1 MEEIMNKEKRKI
13 LEMLQKG
20 KINVDEAERLLSAIS
35 GNSTTAS
42 DQESISTISPGRKL
56 KYLRVLVE
64 PTSDSKNGERVN
76 IRVPINLIRAGLK
89 LASFIPKH
97 AQEKVDEAL
106 KEKGIG
112 MDINKLK
119 PEDLEELIM
128 NLNDLQVEV
137 EGEEKV
143 RIFCE

>member
-1 MEEIMNKEKRKI
+1 MNKEKRKI

>member
-1 MEEIMNKEKRKI
+1 
-13 LEMLQKG
+13 
-20 KINVDEAERLLSAIS
+20 
-35 GNSTTAS
+35 
-42 DQESISTISPGRKL
+42 
-56 KYLRVLVE
+56 
-64 PTSDSKNGERVN
+64 
-76 IRVPINLIRAGLK
+76 LIHSYVLK

-119 PEDLEELIM
+119 PEDLEELIV

>member
-1 MEEIMNKEKRKI
+1 MNKEKRKI

-20 KINVDEAERLLSAIS
+20 KINVDEAERLLSAVS

-42 DQESISTISPGRKL
+42 DQESTSTLSPGRKL
-56 KYLRVLVE
+56 KYLRVVVE
-64 PTSDSKNGERVN
+64 PTPDSKNGERVN

-119 PEDLEELIM
+119 PEDLEELIV